1 MDKKNIEEFEIEII
15 DISEKDLNSKTK
27 SSNSNQTMKFKK
39 NEKFKWLVKIVFL
52 LAAIGA
58 LIVGWIHFYR
68 IKPKILFVKAVEEL
82 TSNISYLSTPLKN
95 FLVFPSENEK
105 LSGNINFTLQL
116 NLEEQFDDEKF
127 SFNYQEIVENMNN
140 LNIIYNYQKDKN
152 NNAQLNL
159 LGNLNDKT
167 IFDVYFLNINDTQY
181 TLINNVFEKYIELGN
196 VNVIN
201 NLDINENIEDVK
213 YLWEIIFESLN
224 EEIKNEEIFTEK
236 VKINIGQNEESSAKK
251 TTLRLSNNRQKEIIE
266 NIILDLKNDEE
277 AVKIIS
283 KYKQDWINQ
292 DVKKLVEEVSFETN
306 FIFSVYY
313 KDITNEI
320 IMMEL
325 IDELN
330 NKKLVYKKG
339 IENTIDFYQ
348 NNELI
353 YQVTFKIDEE
363 QFNINASDGQNMII
377 NISGK
382 QTESGYVYTGEYI
395 KNDVTIT
402 GNYILKQVLNEQT
415 QEYNVSR
422 ESNFKKAKKGKEIIS
437 LNITDYPKIVDEF
450 QIIEK
455 PTNIVKISELTE
467 EEIEEIM
474 NNLSTIFAEIFGISF
489 DIEISKNN

>member
-1 MDKKNIEEFEIEII
+1 M
-15 DISEKDLNSKTK
+15 
-27 SSNSNQTMKFKK
+27 
-39 NEKFKWLVKIVFL
+39 
-52 LAAIGA
+52 
-58 LIVGWIHFYR
+58 
-68 IKPKILFVKAVEEL
+68 
-82 TSNISYLSTPLKN
+82 
-95 FLVFPSENEK
+95 
-105 LSGNINFTLQL
+105 
-116 NLEEQFDDEKF
+116 
-127 SFNYQEIVENMNN
+127 
-140 LNIIYNYQKDKN
+140 
-152 NNAQLNL
+152 
-159 LGNLNDKT
+159 
-167 IFDVYFLNINDTQY
+167 
-181 TLINNVFEKYIELGN
+181 
-196 VNVIN
+196 
-201 NLDINENIEDVK
+201 
-213 YLWEIIFESLN
+213 
-224 EEIKNEEIFTEK
+224 
-236 VKINIGQNEESSAKK
+236 
-251 TTLRLSNNRQKEIIE
+251 
-266 NIILDLKNDEE
+266 
-277 AVKIIS
+277 
-283 KYKQDWINQ
+283 
-292 DVKKLVEEVSFETN
+292 
-306 FIFSVYY
+306 
-313 KDITNEI
+313 
-320 IMMEL
+320 
-325 IDELN
+325 
-330 NKKLVYKKG
+330 VYKKG

-489 DIEISKNN
+489 DIEISKTIK